1 MSNSSEIPQIDPGL
15 RARAARDFALY
26 GAARLGLFLVLTVV
40 IQGLAMLID
49 APIPLAISALLALL
63 VAFPL
68 SMFVFKKLRVRVTQE
83 MAAWDAQRKAHKA
96 WVKKE
101 LSER

>member
-40 IQGLAMLID
+40 IQGLAVLID
-49 APIPLAISALLALL
+49 APVPLAISALLALL
-63 VAFPL
+63 VA
-68 SMFVFKKLRVRVTQE
+68 SIVV
-83 MAAWDAQRKAHKA
+83 AAGALGFGLALGSA
-96 WVKKE
+96 
-101 LSER
+101 

>member
-40 IQGLAMLID
+40 IQGLAVLID
-49 APIPLAISALLALL
+49 APVPLAI
-63 VAFPL
+63 
-68 SMFVFKKLRVRVTQE
+68 
-83 MAAWDAQRKAHKA
+83 
-96 WVKKE
+96 
-101 LSER
+101 

>member
-40 IQGLAMLID
+40 IQGLAVLID
-49 APIPLAISALLALL
+49 APVL

>member
-40 IQGLAMLID
+40 IQGLAVLID
-49 APIPLAISALLALL
+49 APVPLAISALLALL

-68 SMFVFKKLRVRVTQE
+68 SMFVFKKRRASE
-83 MAAWDAQRKAHKA
+83 AAAEA
-96 WVKKE
+96 E
-101 LSER
+101 EERRRRERHNKNKGG

>member
-40 IQGLAMLID
+40 IQG
-49 APIPLAISALLALL
+49 LALL

>member
-40 IQGLAMLID
+40 IQGLAVLID
-49 APIPLAISALLALL
+49 APSPLLFRHSWRCLLPSLCPCLCSKNCAY
-63 VAFPL
+63 A
-68 SMFVFKKLRVRVTQE
+68 
-83 MAAWDAQRKAHKA
+83 
-96 WVKKE
+96 
-101 LSER
+101 

>member
-40 IQGLAMLID
+40 IQGLAVLID
-49 APIPLAISALLALL
+49 APVPLAISALLAL